1 MKRRFRLLSLVV
13 QSTALLLAIAATL
26 IVVGI
31 FNESLNWD
39 LFGPRLEAI
48 LYGVFGACVALAAV
62 GVALSVVLGIQ
73 EIVKA
78 FRAIQK
84 HHEPE
89 NPDSAPEVTRGAYA
103 KSMVLILAA
112 LSGLI
117 GLLALI
123 NGRVL
128 EHRTEVFKR
137 IADEQILHFESKLAA
152 LIPQGQPPPR
162 SHVNKDLYDLI
173 NTLDG
178 LSFVQRTT
186 LYLPDSADKSAL
198 WGYTAWREYRAADGF
213 ARFYVIKE
221 FEKAMAA
228 ALEGQGADLNRLN
241 DQTGFTRY
249 HVLHDGQM
257 APVGILRIDG
267 NSRENFREYRLGS

>member
-13 QSTALLLAIAATL
+13 QSTALLLTIAATL

-48 LYGVFGACVALAAV
+48 LYGVFGASVALAGV
-62 GVALSVVLGIQ
+62 GVALSMVLGIQ

-89 NPDSAPEVTRGAYA
+89 NPDSAPEATKGTYA
-103 KSMVLILAA
+103 KSMAWILVA
-112 LSGLI
+112 LTGLI
-117 GLLALI
+117 GSLALI
-123 NGRVL
+123 NGRVQ
-128 EHRTEVFKR
+128 EHRTDVFKK
-137 IADEQILHFESKLAA
+137 IADEQFLHFESKLAS
-152 LIPQGQPPPR
+152 LLSPGQAPSR

-186 LYLPDSADKSAL
+186 LYVPDPTDPAAM
-198 WGYTAWREYRAADGF
+198 WGYTAWREYRNEDGF
-213 ARFYVIKE
+213 ARFYVVKE

-228 ALEGQGADLNRLN
+228 ALEGNDSDLNRLN
-241 DQTGFTRY
+241 DLKEFTRY
-249 HVLHDGQM
+249 RLLLDGQKT
-257 APVGILRIDG
+257 PVGILRIDG
-267 NSRENFREYRLGS
+267 NPRENFREYRLGS